1 MCHKFGHMYLAL
13 LGLHFIGLALAL
25 GAGFAQ
31 LTLALATR
39 ELPASER
46 SVFALR
52 ALALGKN
59 SSYGLLLLLL
69 SGAAMTWL
77 RGIAATFQLAGGAF
91 HAKLTVVAIM
101 LVILGYS
108 QVVAAR
114 AKRAAG
120 VADMARLRSLSRL
133 QLILG
138 LLAVAAAVIA
148 FK

>member
-1 MCHKFGHMYLAL
+1 MYTALLAL
-13 LGLHFIGLALAL
+13 HFLGLALGI

-31 LTLALATR
+31 LTLQLATS
-39 ELPASER
+39 ELGASER

-59 SSYGLLLLLL
+59 SSYGLLLLILT
-69 SGAAMTWL
+69 GAGMTAL
-77 RGIAATFQLAGGAF
+77 RGVAATFQWGGPAF
-91 HAKLTVVAIM
+91 HAKLTAVAIM
-101 LVILGYS
+101 FVVLGYS
-108 QVVAAR
+108 QMVSAR

-120 VADMARLRSLSRL
+120 IADMKRLRTLGRL

-138 LLAVAAAVIA
+138 IIAVVCAVIA

>member
-1 MCHKFGHMYLAL
+1 MYLAL
-13 LGLHFIGLALAL
+13 LALHFIGLALAL

-31 LTLALATR
+31 LNLSLATR
-39 ELPASER
+39 ELGASER

-52 ALALGKN
+52 ALSLGKN

-69 SGAAMTWL
+69 SGGAMTYL
-77 RGIAATFQLAGGAF
+77 RGIAATFQMAGGAF
-91 HAKLTVVAIM
+91 HAKLTAVLLMI
-101 LVILGYS
+101 LILGYS
-108 QVVAAR
+108 QVVGAR

-120 VADMARLRSLSRL
+120 VADMARLRTLSRV

-138 LLAVAAAVIA
+138 LVAVVCAVIA